1 MTQQTQAPTA
11 ARSGPGAPPPDRG
24 QRWPWLKYVRVTW
37 SRPAAIRAIRAMI
50 IIPGLFALCFKVI
63 KDPQMT
69 VFATFGGFGALVLTS
84 FGGSRKD
91 KAIAHAGLAL
101 AGSATLVIGTLVS
114 GSAWLAAV
122 VTVPVVFAI
131 CFAAVAGQNAA
142 SGVTAALLAYVLP
155 VASAGPASL
164 IPSRLEGWLLAMAV
178 STAGVLLLSPR
189 TPGDQLR
196 AAAAAAAQAQANHLT
211 AALAG
216 TATRADLDASLAA
229 KHELMDRFA
238 ATPYRPTGLA
248 TTDQALA
255 SVIHMLEWS
264 AGLTCDAMGGHLDLS
279 AASPQDKKVLA
290 ESADALR
297 AVADLLSGCPAS
309 VDLEAIWHARTASA
323 VHLRE
328 LTGDEAAIRLGVG
341 YAYHAQ
347 AIGLA
352 TSAAAADAMI
362 AAGKASRE
370 FIAQQRRH
378 WVDGLPH
385 SQDEPPQQATQ
396 RLTTRLEALFAADAS
411 SRSVWFR
418 NSARAAVALAGAVA
432 VARLFNVQHGFWVVL
447 GTLSVLRTSASST
460 GATALRALGGTAI
473 GFIIGAALLV
483 AIGTSEPALWA
494 AFPIAVAIAAYTPGT
509 APFALGQA
517 AFTITVVVL
526 FNLLVPAGWQVG
538 LIRIE
543 DVALGCA
550 VSVVVGALFWPRGAA
565 AVVGDNLADA
575 LRAGADYLTEA
586 TKWALGL
593 VKRRPGQANEAI
605 SAGTRLDDS
614 VRGFLNEQGTKQMPK
629 ADLWMLVMAAQ
640 RIRLTAHSLSSLPL
654 QRRAGHDAAPAEVTT
669 GPRARQPVYADLAA
683 FYDQIA
689 GQVGRP
695 AHGNGPVVLT
705 ELPLPDSLRALNAAG
720 YETGD
725 SAAVSADPELLWVR
739 MHLEQLTS
747 HATGLPAP
755 AAEVAR
761 LRNEPW
767 WHRSDHQR
775 PGKSGTE

>member
-1 MTQQTQAPTA
+1 MTQHTQPPTTAPA
-11 ARSGPGAPPPDRG
+11 GPSAPPHRGPD
-24 QRWPWLKYVRVTW
+24 WPWLKYARVTW

-50 IIPGLFALCFKVI
+50 IIPGLFALCLKVI
-63 KDPQMT
+63 DNPQMT
-69 VFATFGGFGALVLTS
+69 VFATFGGFGALVLTT

-91 KAIAHAGLAL
+91 KAIAYAGLAL
-101 AGSATLVIGTLVS
+101 AGSVTLVIGTLVS

-122 VTVPVVFAI
+122 VTIPVVFAI

-142 SGVTAALLAYVLP
+142 GGVTAALLAYVLP

-189 TPGDQLR
+189 TPGDHWR
-196 AAAAAAAQAQANHLT
+196 SASPPAARAQASHLT

-216 TATRADLDASLAA
+216 TATRADVEASLAA
-229 KHELMDRFA
+229 KHELMERFA
-238 ATPYRPTGLA
+238 STPYRPTGLA
-248 TTDQALA
+248 TADQALA
-255 SVIHMLEWS
+255 SIIHLLEWS
-264 AGLTCDAMGGHLDLS
+264 AALTCDALGGHVDLS
-279 AASPQDKKVLA
+279 AAAPQDKKVLA
-290 ESADALR
+290 ESAGALR
-297 AVADLLSGCPAS
+297 AVHELLSGRPAS
-309 VDLEAIWHARTASA
+309 VDIEAIWHARTASA

-328 LTGDEAAIRLGVG
+328 LTGDEATIRLGVS

-347 AIGLA
+347 AIGLT

-362 AAGKASRE
+362 AAGRASSE

-385 SQDEPPQQATQ
+385 TEGEQPQQATQ
-396 RLTTRLEALFAADAS
+396 RMTTRLEALFAADTS

-432 VARLFNVQHGFWVVL
+432 VARVLNVQHGFWVVL

-473 GFIIGAALLV
+473 GFVIGAALLV
-483 AIGTSEPALWA
+483 AIGTSQPALWA
-494 AFPIAVAIAAYTPGT
+494 TFPIAVAIAAYTPGT

-550 VSVVVGALFWPRGAA
+550 VSVIVGALFWPRGAA
-565 AVVGDNLADA
+565 AIVGDNLADA
-575 LRAGADYLTEA
+575 LRAGAEYLTEA
-586 TKWALGL
+586 TRWALGL
-593 VKRRPGQANEAI
+593 GKRRPGQANAAI
-605 SAGTRLDDS
+605 SAGTRLDDA
-614 VRGFLNEQGTKQMPK
+614 VRGFLNEQGTKRMPK
-629 ADLWMLVMAAQ
+629 ADLWMLVMATQ
-640 RIRLTAHSLSSLPL
+640 RIRLTAHSLSSLPVQHRSGQQARL
-654 QRRAGHDAAPAEVTT
+654 AEVTT
-669 GPRARQPVYADLAA
+669 GPGDRRPVYADLAA
-683 FYDQIA
+683 FYDEIA

-695 AHGNGPVVLT
+695 GHGNGPAALT
-705 ELPLPDSLRALNAAG
+705 EVPLPASLRALNAAG
-720 YETGD
+720 YDTRD
-725 SAAVSADPELLWVR
+725 AAAVNTDPELLWVR

-761 LRNEPW
+761 LRSESW

-775 PGKSGTE
+775 PAKSGTE